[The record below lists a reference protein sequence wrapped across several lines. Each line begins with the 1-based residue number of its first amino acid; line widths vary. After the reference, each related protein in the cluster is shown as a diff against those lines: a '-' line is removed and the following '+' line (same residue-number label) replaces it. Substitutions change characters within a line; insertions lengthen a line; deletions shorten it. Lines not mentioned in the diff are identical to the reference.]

1 MKQDIEKK
9 LNKYGQSHIIKFYE
23 ELSDKERLLL
33 EKQIECIDLSLINEL
48 YNNKSEK
55 MTEEKIEPIQY
66 SIMKNIREDEK
77 LTYKKIGEKAIKDG
91 KIAVCQMAGGQRNK
105 TRT

>member
-1 MKQDIEKK
+1 
-9 LNKYGQSHIIKFYE
+9 
-23 ELSDKERLLL
+23 
-33 EKQIECIDLSLINEL
+33 
-48 YNNKSEK
+48 

-105 TRT
+105 TRTQWTKGYIYDKTRKTKINF